1 MVADLG
7 NKLEIV
13 IKSALDAQE
22 RDRGALNAVLSESDR
37 KLLDLI
43 EQQITLTFRD
53 QVKLAGEN
61 D

>member
-43 EQQITLTFRD
+43 EQADNADLP
-53 QVKLAGEN
+53 
-61 D
+61 